1 MVVNSF
7 IYSTFFFMVFPKKRC
22 YEKSEMQ
29 TKKCKNQINI
39 NNNSVEPIVE
49 PIKVAVE
56 KQQAILTN

>member
-1 MVVNSF
+1 MVENSF

-39 NNNSVEPIVE
+39 NNNSVEPI
-49 PIKVAVE
+49 KVAVE